1 MHMHGYTLYPVT
13 VVWLVVNSHGWFPL
27 RLVTHTHNPPLSRY
41 PPGRAR
47 WISSGYRG
55 DSVCVGESSLV
66 CKGALVTYTGLGP
79 RGPIQCM
86 CVRASPSS
94 DKPRKGDPE
103 WWRREMIRGLVG
115 DGKCMAGSDSK
126 A

>member
-1 MHMHGYTLYPVT
+1 MYMHDYTLYPVT
-13 VVWLVVNSHGWFPL
+13 VVWLVFNSHGWFPL

-86 CVRASPSS
+86 CVPELARRVTS
-94 DKPRKGDPE
+94 RGKG
-103 WWRREMIRGLVG
+103 IRSGEEI
-115 DGKCMAGSDSK
+115 
-126 A
+126 